1 MESKPVLPEMKA
13 NITNQH
19 PSVFHSKVSGGADLR
34 PEPLRYGFSGDS
46 VSPGKAIFAGGKRKQ
61 SKKRRNSSKK
71 QQRKSH
77 KKQQRKSRRH

>member
-1 MESKPVLPEMKA
+1 MESKPILPEMKA

-19 PSVFHSKVSGGADLR
+19 PSVFHSKISGGADVR

-61 SKKRRNSSKK
+61 SKRNQSKRK
-71 QQRKSH
+71 QNKR
-77 KKQQRKSRRH
+77 QRKSRRRNH

>member
-1 MESKPVLPEMKA
+1 MESKPVLPEVKA

-19 PSVFHSKVSGGADLR
+19 PSIFHSKISGGADVR

-61 SKKRRNSSKK
+61 SKSKQSKKRRQQKK
-71 QQRKSH
+71 T
-77 KKQQRKSRRH
+77 QRKSRRRNH

>member
-19 PSVFHSKVSGGADLR
+19 PSMFHSKISGGADVR
-34 PEPLRYGFSGDS
+34 PEPLRYGFSGES

-61 SKKRRNSSKK
+61 SKHKQSKHKQNKR
-71 QQRKSH
+71 QQK
-77 KKQQRKSRRH
+77 RKSRRNR

>member
-1 MESKPVLPEMKA
+1 MESKPVLPEVKA

-19 PSVFHSKVSGGADLR
+19 PSIFHSKISGGADVR

-61 SKKRRNSSKK
+61 SKSKQSKKRRQQKK
-71 QQRKSH
+71 H
-77 KKQQRKSRRH
+77 QRKSRRRNH

>member
-1 MESKPVLPEMKA
+1 MESKPVLPEVKA

-19 PSVFHSKVSGGADLR
+19 PSIFHSKISGGADVR

-61 SKKRRNSSKK
+61 SKRKQSKKRRQQKK
-71 QQRKSH
+71 H
-77 KKQQRKSRRH
+77 QRKSRRHNH

>member
-19 PSVFHSKVSGGADLR
+19 PSIFHSKISGGADVR
-34 PEPLRYGFSGDS
+34 PEPLRYGFSGES

-61 SKKRRNSSKK
+61 SKRKQSKKRR
-71 QQRKSH
+71 QQK
-77 KKQQRKSRRH
+77 RKSRRNR

>member
-1 MESKPVLPEMKA
+1 MESKPVLPEVKA

-19 PSVFHSKVSGGADLR
+19 PSIFHSKISGGADVR

-61 SKKRRNSSKK
+61 SKRNQSKRK
-71 QQRKSH
+71 QNKR
-77 KKQQRKSRRH
+77 QRKSRRRNH

>member
-13 NITNQH
+13 NITNEH
-19 PSVFHSKVSGGADLR
+19 PSVFHSKISGGADVR

-61 SKKRRNSSKK
+61 SKKRRNS
-71 QQRKSH
+71 H
-77 KKQQRKSRRH
+77 KKQQRKSKRQHRKSRRY

>member
-19 PSVFHSKVSGGADLR
+19 PSMFHSKISGGADVR
-34 PEPLRYGFSGDS
+34 PEPLRYGFSGES

-61 SKKRRNSSKK
+61 SKRKQSKKRR
-71 QQRKSH
+71 QQK
-77 KKQQRKSRRH
+77 RKSRRNR

>member
-19 PSVFHSKVSGGADLR
+19 PSMFHSKISGGADVR
-34 PEPLRYGFSGDS
+34 PEPLRYGFSGES

-61 SKKRRNSSKK
+61 SKRKQSKRK
-71 QQRKSH
+71 QNKR
-77 KKQQRKSRRH
+77 QQKRKSRRNR